1 MAKVTANIKRIQI
14 HGEVTLVI
22 SPEEAVFLKQLLSL
36 TSAERGWH
44 DNVEELAEQ
53 LWVAMNDAGVPDAGR
68 LFREKEITVL
78 NNTVDVI
85 TQALVNFR
93 SKT

>member
-1 MAKVTANIKRIQI
+1 MAKATTNIKRVEI

-22 SPEEAVFLKQLLSL
+22 SPEEAVFLKRLLSL
-36 TSAERGWH
+36 TIAERGYS
-44 DNVEELAEQ
+44 DNVEELSEQ
-53 LWVAMNDAGVPDAGR
+53 LWVAMHDAGVPDAGR
-68 LFREKEITVL
+68 LFREKEVTVL